1 MRHSLLFNICI
12 FLFSTV
18 SAQTEG
24 EQQGNME
31 APAAIQVN
39 SNTIYGKLVDKKSG
53 KHIEAAT
60 VLLYHS
66 TKNKKDSLIAAIP
79 ARSNGEFRFIDLP
92 SERYFHL
99 VITSVGYETYEE
111 TIIIHNEKKGNR
123 TFKKDLGN
131 IELASSFKELKGVTV
146 VASPPALQ
154 MGIDRKV
161 FNVDKSIVSTGGTAL
176 DVMKNI
182 PSVTVDIDG
191 NVELRNSTPQI
202 FVDGLPTIL
211 TLDQIP
217 SDQIEKIELITNPS
231 AKFDAASAGGII
243 NVVLKKNKRSGLN
256 GIATLSG
263 GAPKVLSG
271 NLNLNFRQDKFNFF
285 LSVGHNESG
294 GKAKGETERINRD
307 NGINTDY
314 FNQHSV
320 NKRTRNF
327 NSIRFGTDFFISNR
341 NTITLSQNF
350 VKGDFGNDE
359 LQNQQYLDNTK
370 TLTQYG
376 VRNSDG
382 SFGFN
387 RSSTQMNYKH
397 TFPKE
402 GKELGVN
409 LNYNYGTRK
418 SNSLLTNALFN
429 PDGTS
434 YATPSTV
441 LNDGKSNQNE
451 WTFQADYTDPTT
463 EQAKVEAGIRSYHN
477 DFTSYYDV
485 YAQTNGQDIKL
496 PLSNNYTY
504 TEMINAAYV
513 TYSYKKNDFSYQLGL
528 RFEQSKFDG
537 RLVDSSYKFGYN
549 FPGSLKNIWDALF
562 PSFFITQ
569 KLSEADELQFNFTR
583 RIRRPRFWQLY
594 PYVDINDPLNIRQ
607 GNPELQPEFINS
619 FELNYSKDLSKANL
633 LSVLYFRN
641 NPRDITQYGDTITT
655 AQYQQLNNAAIDPD
669 AILNTFINASTTN
682 RYGAEFTL
690 QYKAVKNLEITPTI
704 NLQYRTVKAKVK
716 NFDLSNQGFNWEA
729 KLITNYK
736 IATAGPSLFNNM
748 SFQLIG
754 NYESPRVIPQGK
766 RLEELDVD
774 FAIKKD
780 FLRDKKASLTFAI
793 NDVFNSRRW
802 GAIYD
807 TEQYYQESYRRWR
820 IRTFRLS
827 FTWKFGDKDFSIGRG
842 GNRGGGNND
851 DDG

>member
-1 MRHSLLFNICI
+1 MRHPLLFII
-12 FLFSTV
+12 FIFSFLSGV
-18 SAQTEG
+18 AQSEG

-39 SNTIYGKLVDKKSG
+39 SNSLYGKLVDNTSG

-60 VLLYHS
+60 VLLYRS
-66 TKNKKDSLIAAIP
+66 VKNKKDSLLGGMSSE
-79 ARSNGEFRFIDLP
+79 RNGEFRFSDLP
-92 SERYFHL
+92 AERRFHI
-99 VITSVGYETYEE
+99 VISAVGYETLEE
-111 TIIIHNEKKGNR
+111 TVTIPNEKAGR
-123 TFKKDLGN
+123 RGFKKDLGN
-131 IELASSFKELKGVTV
+131 IGLVSNFKELKTVTV
-146 VASPPALQ
+146 VSGTPTLQ

-161 FNVDKSIVSTGGTAL
+161 FNVDKSLVSTGGTAL

-182 PSVTVDIDG
+182 PSVSVDIDG

-231 AKFDAASAGGII
+231 AKFDASSSGGII
-243 NVVLKKNKRSGLN
+243 NVVLKKNKRGGLN
-256 GIATLSG
+256 GVATLSG
-263 GAPKVLSG
+263 GIPKILSG
-271 NLNLNFRQDKFNFF
+271 NLNLNLRQGKFNFF
-285 LSVGHNESG
+285 LSAGHNESG
-294 GKAKGETERINRD
+294 GKAKGETKRQNRN
-307 NGINTDY
+307 NGIVTDY
-314 FNQHSV
+314 FNQNSV
-320 NKRTRNF
+320 NKRSRKF
-327 NSIRFGTDFFISNR
+327 NSIRFGTDYFISNR

-350 VKGDFGNDE
+350 VKGDFENDE
-359 LQNQQYLDNTK
+359 IQNQEYLDNTK
-370 TLTQYG
+370 VLTG
-376 VRNSDG
+376 FGLRNSDG
-382 SFGFN
+382 NFGFN
-387 RSSTQMNYKH
+387 RSSTRINYKH

-402 GKELGVN
+402 GKELGAN
-409 LNYNYGTRK
+409 FNYNYGKRLNN
-418 SNSLLTNALFN
+418 SVLNNSLFD
-429 PDGTS
+429 PDGAQ
-434 YATPSTV
+434 YQAPSIV
-441 LNDGKSNQNE
+441 LNDGKSNEKE
-451 WTFQADYTDPTT
+451 WTFQADYTDPITD
-463 EQAKVEAGIRSYHN
+463 QAKIETGIRSYYR
-477 DFTSYYDV
+477 DFISYYNV
-485 YAQTNGQDIKL
+485 FAKTNGLDVKL

-504 TEMINAAYV
+504 SEMINAAYV
-513 TYSYKKNDFSYQLGL
+513 TYSYKKNDFSYQVGV

-537 RLVDSSYKFGYN
+537 QLVDSSYKFGYN

-569 KLSEADELQFNFTR
+569 KLSETDELQFNFTR

-594 PYVDINDPLNIRQ
+594 PNVDINDPLNIRQ

-619 FELNYSKDLSKANL
+619 FELNYSKDFSKANL

-641 NPRDITQYGDTITT
+641 NPRDITQYSDTITA

-669 AILNTFINASTTN
+669 AILNTYINANTTN

-690 QYKAVKNLEITPTI
+690 QYKAAKNLEITPTV

-716 NFDLSNQGFNWEA
+716 NLDLSNKGFNWEA

-736 IATAGPSLFNNM
+736 ITTPSPSFWDNL

-774 FAIKKD
+774 FAVKKD

-807 TEQYYQESYRRWR
+807 TERYYQESYRRWR
-820 IRTFRLS
+820 VRTFRLS
-827 FTWKFGDKDFSIGRG
+827 FTYKFGDKDFSIGRTG
-842 GNRGGGNND
+842 GRGGGDGED
-851 DDG
+851 D